1 MSGAIYSDAWYKIAD
16 AHVGLLPGVKA
27 TPQSYRGQAWVV
39 LEDAYAHRFFR
50 ITPDAHDFLKTLHPG
65 ISVDE
70 AWQRYLRAFPE
81 RAPGQEEV
89 VQLLSQLHLSN
100 LLHFQDGADSRQIDR
115 RAYETQQK
123 EFKSKALSF
132 LYFRVPLWDPD
143 DFLTAADRWLRHLP
157 AWLVWT
163 LWLGVLAAGAA
174 AVATDWQRVA
184 SSSQGAFALA
194 NLPWLYV
201 CLALM
206 KVVHELCHALVCK
219 RHGGSVHTVGL
230 MFLVTTPLPYVD
242 TTASW
247 TFPNK
252 WDRMLVSSAGMMADL
267 FMAAAAAFVWAS
279 TGPGLV
285 NSLAFN
291 VMLIGS
297 VSSLLFNGNPLLRF
311 DAYYVLA
318 DFLDIPNFYQK
329 AQSYWFYLGDRYLL
343 GSHAARTPV
352 DVPSERKWLLMY
364 APVSLVYR
372 LTVSYAIV
380 LFVMDLWLGLG
391 LVVFCITFYMLLVA
405 PAWKAVKHL
414 TGPRT
419 QAHRW
424 RASLGVGGVLLLA
437 GLLLAWPLPYAIS
450 SPGVVHFIRASVL
463 KAPMDARL
471 VQAQPGNGQWVDAGQ
486 ELMRFDAD
494 PLRLDMLQLERERDE
509 LQVLQRAAL
518 AQRAADVE
526 PLQEQLE
533 TKNQRLL
540 ELQRRLD
547 ALTVRAP
554 HGGRYVTLEGRERQG
569 SWINQGAE
577 LGHVLDGEGGYQ
589 FVAVIPQEQARELFG
604 VSLGE
609 RQVRVRGQAHVA
621 LDVDDL
627 VILPYDRAR
636 LPSAALGW
644 LGGGDVP
651 VANDDQQG
659 EKAVEGF
666 YEVRA
671 VLRPPA
677 QGAANLRLM
686 HGLKGVLRIEL
697 PRRSLFQRAS
707 DALRQLLQKRYQ
719 LN

>member
-1 MSGAIYSDAWYKIAD
+1 MSGAIYSDAWYKIAN

-50 ITPDAHDFLKTLHPG
+50 ITPDAHAFLQTLHPG

-70 AWQRYLRAFPE
+70 AWQRYLREHPE

-89 VQLLSQLHLSN
+89 VQLLSQLHISN
-100 LLHFQDGADSRQIDR
+100 LLRFQDAADSRQIDQ
-115 RAYETQQK
+115 RAHETQQK
-123 EFKSKALSF
+123 EFKAKALSF

-143 DFLTAADRWLRHLP
+143 EFLTVADRWVRKLP
-157 AWLVWT
+157 ALLVWA
-163 LWLGVLAAGAA
+163 LWISILLAGAA
-174 AVATDWQRVA
+174 VVLTNWEQVA
-184 SSSQGAFALA
+184 SSGQGAFALA

-201 CLALM
+201 CLAVM
-206 KVVHELCHALVCK
+206 KVVHELCHGLVCK
-219 RHGGSVHTVGL
+219 RHGGSVHTFGL
-230 MFLVTTPLPYVD
+230 MFLVTTPLPYID

-267 FMAAAAAFVWAS
+267 FMAGAAALIWAF

-352 DVPSERKWLLMY
+352 DEPSERKWLLMY
-364 APVSLVYR
+364 APASLVYR
-372 LTVSYAIV
+372 LMVSYAIV

-391 LVVFCITFYMLLVA
+391 LVVFGITFYMLIVA
-405 PAWKAVKHL
+405 PGWKAAKHL
-414 TGPRT
+414 LGPRV

-424 RASLGVGGVLLLA
+424 RAWMGAGGVMLLVGA
-437 GLLLAWPLPYAIS
+437 TLAWPLPYALT
-450 SPGVVHFIRASVL
+450 SPGVVQFSRASVL
-463 KAPMDARL
+463 YAPIDARL
-471 VQAQPGNGQWVDAGQ
+471 VQAQVGNGQWVKAGQ
-486 ELMRFDAD
+486 VLMRFDSE
-494 PLRLDMLQLERERDE
+494 PLRLDVLQLERERDE
-509 LQVLQRAAL
+509 LQALQRAAL
-518 AQRAADVE
+518 AQRAADVG
-526 PLQEQLE
+526 PLQEQID
-533 TKNQRLL
+533 TKSQRLQ

-547 ALTVRAP
+547 SLTVRAP
-554 HGGRYVTLEGRERQG
+554 HDGRYVTLEGRERLG
-569 SWINQGAE
+569 SWLTQGAE
-577 LGHVLDGEGGYQ
+577 LGHVLDGSGGHR

-604 VSLGE
+604 VSLGHSE
-609 RQVRVRGQAHVA
+609 VRLRGQADVA
-621 LDVDDL
+621 LAVENL

-644 LGGGDVP
+644 LGGGEVP
-651 VANDDQQG
+651 VATDDQRG

-666 YEVRA
+666 YEVRG
-671 VLRPPA
+671 VVRLPV
-677 QGAANLRLM
+677 GADVRLM
-686 HGLKGVLRIEL
+686 HGLKGMLRMEL
-697 PRRSLFQRAS
+697 PPRSLFQRAS
-707 DALRQLLQKRYQ
+707 DSLRQLLQKRYQ